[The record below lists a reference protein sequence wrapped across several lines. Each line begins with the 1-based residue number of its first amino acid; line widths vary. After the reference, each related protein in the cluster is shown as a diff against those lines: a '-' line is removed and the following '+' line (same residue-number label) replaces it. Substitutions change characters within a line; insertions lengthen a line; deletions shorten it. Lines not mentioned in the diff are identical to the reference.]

1 MHSPS
6 FTVRIAR
13 HLGKRGAASAG
24 ASHRSGSEIATDAL
38 GPLPKPRRLEPLL
51 GAVVIGCALSMA
63 IAPAALFAQ
72 PAVPMPPAAALSP
85 EASAAAYQDGKD
97 LLYSSKTVTDK
108 TRQGLALLETA
119 AANGNVPAQLEL
131 GGVYLYGT
139 LLPKDLPRARGYFDS
154 AAAAGDWSGL
164 AQYGMMQMWDQTD
177 WRSGQ
182 ALLESAG
189 EKGVGSAWLTL
200 AQGASYGY
208 LGGGKASRAK
218 YQAYADKA
226 RAAGEEG
233 LALLEAERLQWGI
246 SQRADGRKALDGLH
260 KAAESGNR
268 AAAKQLITLLR
279 DGNKYNIHPDPAA
292 AKTALQTFGALL
304 NGTETWQ
311 FERSLQ
317 AASAKGAQDY
327 AALAAA
333 IAAQKDQVN
342 GNFGEMLLKANPNAL
357 VYVLQTR
364 LAAAGHDIGK
374 PDGFAGRKTINALHA
389 ACLQNLSAAG
399 CADSMLPPEVMAA
412 VLSM

>member
-6 FTVRIAR
+6 FPVLIAR
-13 HLGKRGAASAG
+13 HPDRRDTAIAPDMQPPQSKR
-24 ASHRSGSEIATDAL
+24 
-38 GPLPKPRRLEPLL
+38 RRFQPLL
-51 GAVVIGCALSMA
+51 GAVMIGCALTLPL
-63 IAPAALFAQ
+63 APVALRAQ
-72 PAVPMPPAAALSP
+72 PAVSAHPAGALSP
-85 EASAAAYQDGKD
+85 EASAAAYQEGKD
-97 LLYSSKTVTDK
+97 LLYSSKTLTDQ
-108 TRQGLALLETA
+108 TRQGLVLLEA
-119 AANGNVPAQLEL
+119 AAASGNVPAQLEL

-139 LLPKDLPRARGYFDS
+139 LLPKDWTRARGYFDS

-164 AQYGMMQMWDQTD
+164 AQYGMMQMWDQKD

-182 ALLESAG
+182 ALLETAG

-218 YQAYADKA
+218 YQGYADKA
-226 RAAGEEG
+226 RAAGETG

-246 SQRADGRKALDGLH
+246 SQRADGRKALEGLH
-260 KAAESGNR
+260 KAAESGNA

-279 DGNKYNIHPDPAA
+279 DGNRYNIRSDAAA
-292 AKTALQTFGALL
+292 AKTALQTFGPLL
-304 NGTETWQ
+304 NATETWQ

-317 AASAKGAQDY
+317 AAGAKNAQDY
-327 AALAAA
+327 AALAEA
-333 IAAQKDQVN
+333 IAAQKDQVD

-374 PDGFAGRKTINALHA
+374 PDGFAGRKTVNALHST
-389 ACLQNLSAAG
+389 CLQSLSAAG
-399 CADSMLPPEVMAA
+399 CADAMLPPEVMTA